1 MSSGNASYF
10 ISIHDWEVN
19 IFCDEDGFDSNENIF
34 FEGGVISVFSQGNRD
49 NEPIIH
55 DENFNWFNAD
65 VLFARSQEWNKF
77 MLEFLME
84 I

>member
-34 FEGGVISVFSQGNRD
+34 FEGGVISVFSQGTNY
-49 NEPIIH
+49 
-55 DENFNWFNAD
+55 
-65 VLFARSQEWNKF
+65 S
-77 MLEFLME
+77 
-84 I
+84 